1 MVFYCICGGCNNSS
15 KSGHRV
21 HCFPKDKGILRSW
34 VQFVKFR
41 RADFSA
47 SSVTA
52 YSRICS
58 AHFKE
63 GDYHSGDAKM
73 VSLGLKSKRTAKLIP
88 TAVPSVHANHSAC
101 PVPRSR
107 DTVCR
112 KREIATMLTDAS
124 QQETVASV
132 DTVESV
138 DTGDQPLPS
147 STSDAGTQCY
157 LKPPRWSHAVQVNLK
172 PKMVSVGTQT
182 SISPQTSTPLA
193 SPEQTVD
200 DDDDDNATVISDLSW
215 VPEEPMDEEELF
227 DEEPPY
233 TCDPHHKNMPT
244 CNLLLSGAIHFT
256 GCLATQTLRMLTLFG
271 LQCISASSFFRHQR
285 RYTIPVI
292 VQAWQND
299 QAKNFSDLRAMDGGL
314 VLAGD
319 CRSDSPGHCAKYGSY
334 SLIEDRVNK
343 VVDVQLVQSSEVPN
357 SSWCELEGLKRSV
370 GLLRG
375 NNLHLATLI
384 TDRHRQVAKWVRE
397 ELIPEGTQHY
407 FDVWHIA
414 KSLGK
419 ALDAASKECDQLQL
433 WRPAIVN
440 HLYWTA
446 ASTPDGNPAVMEAK
460 WRSLVN
466 HIQDIHDHDT
476 PAFSSCAHGPLDE
489 DQRNKEWLDPGFS

>member
-1 MVFYCICGGCNNSS
+1 
-15 KSGHRV
+15 
-21 HCFPKDKGILRSW
+21 
-34 VQFVKFR
+34 
-41 RADFSA
+41 
-47 SSVTA
+47 
-52 YSRICS
+52 
-58 AHFKE
+58 
-63 GDYHSGDAKM
+63 
-73 VSLGLKSKRTAKLIP
+73 
-88 TAVPSVHANHSAC
+88 
-101 PVPRSR
+101 
-107 DTVCR
+107 
-112 KREIATMLTDAS
+112 
-124 QQETVASV
+124 
-132 DTVESV
+132 
-138 DTGDQPLPS
+138 
-147 STSDAGTQCY
+147 
-157 LKPPRWSHAVQVNLK
+157 
-172 PKMVSVGTQT
+172 MVSVGTQT

-233 TCDPHHKNMPT
+233 TCDPHHNCIDKFIVCQEELMGLFAICPACCERSDSSIVQQEGTFVKIKQVCASCGCHRFWQNQPMLHRNMPT

-375 NNLHLATLI
+375 NDLHLATLI
-384 TDRHRQVAKWVRE
+384 TDRHRQVFTIKMQYR
-397 ELIPEGTQHY
+397 
-407 FDVWHIA
+407 
-414 KSLGK
+414 
-419 ALDAASKECDQLQL
+419 
-433 WRPAIVN
+433 
-440 HLYWTA
+440 
-446 ASTPDGNPAVMEAK
+446 M
-460 WRSLVN
+460 
-466 HIQDIHDHDT
+466 
-476 PAFSSCAHGPLDE
+476 
-489 DQRNKEWLDPGFS
+489 